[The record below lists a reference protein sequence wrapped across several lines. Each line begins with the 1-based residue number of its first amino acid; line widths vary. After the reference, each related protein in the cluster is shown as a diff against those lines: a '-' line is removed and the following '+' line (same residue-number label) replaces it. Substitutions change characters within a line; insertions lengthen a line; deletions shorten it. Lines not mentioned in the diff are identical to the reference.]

1 VSEQLDHGPGSAA
14 RAIPG
19 YSGPSGLSGLS
30 GVPAQDQ
37 TPGDT
42 RFTPLLLQLNPFVVL
57 DVVLRSLVPG
67 YRDQVRAIGLRT
79 RRSTPPAAPMFTRT
93 EAAQRAGLTP
103 EDMGRLWR
111 ALGFAEPT
119 DDTPGYTSEDIE
131 VVREVAELAAEGII
145 DIDQVITMV
154 RPMGHLVSRLG
165 AAQVSALSG
174 LSAVGP
180 DHLTTSS
187 RAPAGA
193 GTERLV
199 PMLEGLVVHAWRR
212 HLVTEASAAIPVRR
226 LDIAGAPR
234 PVGFVDITS
243 YTTLSRRIRWAQLA
257 LLLDRFEGCVFDIV
271 AECGGQVIKTLGDEV
286 LFVARDPAAAAEIA
300 LRIVDSSVA
309 DPELPSVHAGLAF
322 GPLLERAGDVF
333 GPTVNVASR
342 VTDIARAGTVLVD
355 GAFHQAIDDDARFR
369 TQRRPRRAVRGYS
382 SLTTYRLHRAEPN
395 GTTLPD

>member
-1 VSEQLDHGPGSAA
+1 VSEQLDHGPGISV
-14 RAIPG
+14 RA
-19 YSGPSGLSGLS
+19 
-30 GVPAQDQ
+30 VPAQDSAA
-37 TPGDT
+37 TEDA
-42 RFTPLLLQLNPFVVL
+42 RYTPLLLQLNPFVVL

-67 YRDQVRAIGLRT
+67 YRDQVRSMGLRG
-79 RRSTPPAAPMFTRT
+79 RRAAPAAAPLFTRA
-93 EAAQRAGLTP
+93 EAAQRAGLSA

-111 ALGFAEPT
+111 ALGFAEPAE
-119 DDTPGYTSEDIE
+119 DIPGYTAEDVD
-131 VVREVAELAAEGII
+131 VVRQVADLAAEGVI
-145 DIDQVITMV
+145 DIDQVVTMV

-174 LSAVGP
+174 LSGTGP

-212 HLVTEASAAIPVRR
+212 HLVTEASAAIPIRR
-226 LDIAGAPR
+226 VDNAGKAR
-234 PVGFVDITS
+234 AVGFVDITS

-257 LLLDRFEGCVFDIV
+257 LLLDRFEGCVFDTV
-271 AECGGQVIKTLGDEV
+271 SACGGQVVKTLGDEV
-286 LFVARDPAAAAEIA
+286 LFVAPDPGAAAEIA
-300 LRIVDSSVA
+300 LRVADAAGA
-309 DPELPSVHAGLAF
+309 DPELPSVHAGLAY

-355 GAFHQAIDDDARFR
+355 GAFHQAIDEDLRFR
-369 TQRRPRRAVRGYS
+369 TQRRPRRPVRGYS
-382 SLTTYRLHRAEPN
+382 SLTTYRLLRAD
-395 GTTLPD
+395 GDGR